1 MVTPRWGQAIGLDR
15 RLKEKIGVLKLGPLI
30 SSVPLKHRRVAPVCI
45 QKGKPMLKNHISRS
59 LLMIAAFWF
68 VPASGFSE
76 SGPII
81 EFDAPGAGTGA
92 KQGTFAININGFG
105 VAVGYFV
112 DANIVPHGF
121 VRSPFGHVKTIDA
134 PGAGMV
140 PGANQGTVAESINE
154 EGTIAGQYQDTN
166 FVFHCFLRYPDGHI
180 ITFDAPGAGAGP
192 NQGSVAVDINLEGT
206 IAGFIIDNNN
216 VQHGFV
222 RSSWGAF
229 TSFDAPG
236 AGKGPFEGTMVT
248 LESGLNV
255 QGDTIGW
262 SIVTPAT
269 AHGFVRSSWGAF
281 TSFDAPGAGKGPFE
295 GTMVTL
301 ESGLNVQGD
310 TIGWSI
316 VTPATA
322 HGFVRER
329 NGAIALF
336 DPPGSI
342 LTVPG
347 AINSE
352 GLIVGG
358 AYDANFVLHG
368 FIRNINGAIITFDVP
383 GAGSTPG
390 SGEGTLA
397 LGASFFGLSTGYWID
412 SSEVFHGF
420 LRYPNG
426 AIFKFDA
433 PGSGAVPRV
442 TPPQGTVPQGMNFW
456 GEVVG
461 FVVDTNNV
469 AHGFIR
475 IP

>member
-68 VPASGFSE
+68 VAASGFSE

-216 VQHGFV
+216 VQ
-222 RSSWGAF
+222 
-229 TSFDAPG
+229 
-236 AGKGPFEGTMVT
+236 
-248 LESGLNV
+248 
-255 QGDTIGW
+255 
-262 SIVTPAT
+262 
-269 AHGFVRSSWGAF
+269 HGFVRSSWGAF

>member
-15 RLKEKIGVLKLGPLI
+15 RLKEKMGVLKLGPLI

-269 AHGFVRSSWGAF
+269 AHGFVR
-281 TSFDAPGAGKGPFE
+281 
-295 GTMVTL
+295 
-301 ESGLNVQGD
+301 
-310 TIGWSI
+310 
-316 VTPATA
+316 
-322 HGFVRER
+322 ER

>member
-81 EFDAPGAGTGA
+81 EFDAPDAGTGA

-269 AHGFVRSSWGAF
+269 AHGFVR
-281 TSFDAPGAGKGPFE
+281 
-295 GTMVTL
+295 
-301 ESGLNVQGD
+301 
-310 TIGWSI
+310 
-316 VTPATA
+316 
-322 HGFVRER
+322 ER

-412 SSEVFHGF
+412 SSAVFHGF